1 MLLSSGFGVE
11 VLSQTSIKSPSESK
25 GRGVNVYNKDQSFT
39 NLVLD
44 SGFNWDS
51 CWGSLSFL
59 GFSYVLCRGKNLSRE
74 MNTICFLTSP
84 GMDFEHAFL
93 FRCSVLFPLIFVFF
107 FFKSGTSRTEAD
119 MWYERRLGCKDDL
132 KKIDGRT
139 NSLKS
144 KHRVL
149 STLNLLY
156 AALKVTNNHFASPM
170 HNSPFL
176 FPPRT
181 PCISYMQIP

>member
-1 MLLSSGFGVE
+1 MYR
-11 VLSQTSIKSPSESK
+11 PSNRIPINE
-25 GRGVNVYNKDQSFT
+25 YP
-39 NLVLD
+39 
-44 SGFNWDS
+44 
-51 CWGSLSFL
+51 
-59 GFSYVLCRGKNLSRE
+59 
-74 MNTICFLTSP
+74 LTSP
-84 GMDFEHAFL
+84 GMDFEHASL
-93 FRCSVLFPLIFVFF
+93 FRCLVLFPPIFAFF
-107 FFKSGTSRTEAD
+107 FFKSGTSPTETD
-119 MWYERRLGCKDDL
+119 MSDMRDVQGCKNDL

-149 STLNLLY
+149 SALNLPY
-156 AALKVTNNHFASPM
+156 AALKVTNNHFANPM